1 MISLNCR
8 ITSQCCGK
16 TGRDPSGG
24 EGLWYHHM
32 EFAISTAS
40 KAFSVTFK
48 ALSAAS
54 EALSAASE
62 ALSAAFEAL

>member
-1 MISLNCR
+1 MIEICYDTLIQSYFL
-8 ITSQCCGK
+8 
-16 TGRDPSGG
+16 GRDPSGD